1 VIGRGVS
8 LVLPPLKSTI
18 ASLTAAVTGT
28 ADRALDPLL
37 DLVAAVP
44 PQPPNPEPKNYI
56 AVLHS
61 DGIIEDVSEPN
72 TQYNLYV
79 YRNKV
84 IEETD
89 GAKSVTIVA
98 AWMKPLLAPGQP
110 SSRILDILE
119 SVQRRAYELIM
130 GPPKHGRGPR

>member
-1 VIGRGVS
+1 
-8 LVLPPLKSTI
+8 VLPPLKSTI
-18 ASLTAAVTGT
+18 ASITAA

-44 PQPPNPEPKNYI
+44 PPRPDPEPRDYI
-56 AVLHS
+56 GILHS
-61 DGIIEDVSEPN
+61 EGIIEAVSEPD
-72 TQYNLYV
+72 TQYNLHV

-98 AWMKPLLAPGQP
+98 AWMKPLLAPDMP
-110 SSRILDILE
+110 TSRILDILE
-119 SVQRRAYELIM
+119 AVQKRAYELM
-130 GPPKHGRGPR
+130 MPPPKQGR